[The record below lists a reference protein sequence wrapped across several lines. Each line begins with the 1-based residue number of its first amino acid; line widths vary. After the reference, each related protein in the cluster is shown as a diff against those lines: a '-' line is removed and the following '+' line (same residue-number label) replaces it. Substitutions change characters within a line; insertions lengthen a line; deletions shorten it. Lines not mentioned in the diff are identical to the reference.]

1 MLSKCLFPVLVVALF
16 LSYNTQTAIADVS
29 SGRSGGRMGGS
40 SFASSSSFK
49 HSSPPPPSS
58 SFKHSSSSS
67 FSSSSRGLDES
78 EDPSISF
85 SFSGYFSNEPRR
97 RSSTFSSPPSHF
109 RNYHYSP
116 DVSTETTRHF
126 DPSSSTV
133 SEEETENEKKGSYS
147 GLLIFL
153 GTVILAI
160 GGFLYLT
167 EPWYEASVLMV
178 QVGLSGKATV
188 LLGDLNRIAE
198 TADTSDVKGFHQVL
212 QETVSVL
219 LQHRDYW
226 ISGFTYVDKNK
237 SVTESE
243 KSFNEHSLEERKK
256 VGIES
261 LVNFNGEQKRTST
274 LKGNKLEKN
283 YIVVTVLL
291 SIRGVKNLPSIKTS
305 KNLESSLESLRFVSL
320 ADTMAVEVL
329 WTPQDVK
336 DMLSEDDLLENYH
349 HLRPI

>member
-1 MLSKCLFPVLVVALF
+1 MSHPVGPVGEWVALHLLHLLR
-16 LSYNTQTAIADVS
+16 LSILALLLL
-29 SGRSGGRMGGS
+29 
-40 SFASSSSFK
+40 
-49 HSSPPPPSS
+49 SS

-219 LQHRDYW
+219 LNTVITGYL
-226 ISGFTYVDKNK
+226 VDKNK

-283 YIVVTVLL
+283 YIVVSVLL

-320 ADTMAVEVL
+320 ADMMWRYSGL
-329 WTPQDVK
+329 QDVK
-336 DMLSEDDLLENYH
+336 DMLSEDDLLE
-349 HLRPI
+349 ITII